1 MKRFSYYQLAFLLLL
16 LSLTLTGCQSR
27 DKAPVQRQVAE
38 MSFRDTIETAPDT
51 LFSETRLMA
60 ERGAVLQ
67 RTRDIFSVI
76 RNYQL
81 STGGLV
87 MTELLDKA
95 YCSKAWNNMLLA
107 VRRKEFQTNTLFFEI
122 DYWTMTRDPGYV
134 TYDEFEVTQMVIDG
148 QRMMASVDFTVFEMN
163 TYCPARVDMV
173 YEDGQ
178 WVIDNFYDMKY
189 MVDVRG
195 SMLQYLVSDVM

>member
-107 VRRKEFQTNTLFFEI
+107 VRRKEFQTNTLTGEILGVVVTTGGKTEFFYTDTE
-122 DYWTMTRDPGYV
+122 TTE
-134 TYDEFEVTQMVIDG
+134 T
-148 QRMMASVDFTVFEMN
+148 A
-163 TYCPARVDMV
+163 ARTWLN
-173 YEDGQ
+173 GKAG
-178 WVIDNFYDMKY
+178 I
-189 MVDVRG
+189 
-195 SMLQYLVSDVM
+195 S